1 MSEELLLDDIART
14 RDITK
19 DPAALSLELVN
30 ELQNRFK
37 CNDDGIFV
45 SGAQGY
51 WSNLSRED
59 NRRLLENLKTLPS
72 RVAIAR
78 TYPYLEKVIYS
89 PKRAAG
95 LELLNLTGTEVC
107 IDYGCMWGALTLP
120 LAQRC
125 HFVLGIDQTLESLMF
140 LKARAIESDCKNIAL
155 VKHDIRLLPVL
166 NYKADVAVVN
176 GVLEWIPENGTVELP
191 SFYHR
196 YGKRSYQGN
205 PREQQKA
212 FLRRVC
218 DNLKAGGKLY
228 LAIENRYDAFSFF
241 GAPDPH
247 TRLLFTSFAP
257 RLLANIISQI
267 RLGRPY
273 VNWLYSFRALERL
286 VRECGFSLIEPFMCF
301 PDYRFPE
308 RILPLTGCLRTF
320 NPTISKTNAKGELSL
335 KRRFARGLEFVA
347 FRLLQLRRLAPSIIL
362 IAEK

>member
-1 MSEELLLDDIART
+1 MVLLDDIVRM
-14 RDITK
+14 RDNTK
-19 DPAALSLELVN
+19 EPAALSLELVN

-45 SGAQGY
+45 SGAHGY

-59 NRRLLENLKTLPS
+59 NRRLLEDLKILPP
-72 RVAIAR
+72 RAAIAR

-95 LELLNLTGTEVC
+95 LEFLNLTGTEVC

-176 GVLEWIPENGTVELP
+176 GVLEWIPEN
-191 SFYHR
+191 R
-196 YGKRSYQGN
+196 YYQGN

-212 FLRRVC
+212 FLRRVW
-218 DNLKAGGKLY
+218 DNLKVGGKLY
-228 LAIENRYDAFSFF
+228 LAIENRYDALSFF

-247 TRLLFTSFAP
+247 TGLLFTSFAP

-286 VRECGFSLIEPFMCF
+286 VRECGFLSVEPFMCF

-308 RILPLTGCLRTF
+308 RILPLTGSLRTF
-320 NPTISKTNAKGELSL
+320 SPTISKTNAKGELSL
-335 KRRFARGLEFVA
+335 KRRFARGLEFA
-347 FRLLQLRRLAPSIIL
+347 IFRLLQLRQLAPSIIL
-362 IAEK
+362 IAGK